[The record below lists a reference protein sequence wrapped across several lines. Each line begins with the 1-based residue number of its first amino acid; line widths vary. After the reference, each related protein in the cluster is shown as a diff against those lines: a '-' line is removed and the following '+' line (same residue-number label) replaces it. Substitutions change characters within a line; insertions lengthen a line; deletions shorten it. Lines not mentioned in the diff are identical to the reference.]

1 MSPSAGGG
9 RFGKWH
15 VEAPREE
22 EQEGWLLTYLDTITL
37 LLVMLVVLLALAGK
51 GDGHAEQPPAADAAA
66 LGTPLAAQPLPGA
79 AIAPIVVATP
89 PAPEPVAPP
98 QEHALASDLGEGI
111 EVIVNEGSISFRI
124 SSELLFASAEAEL
137 AEAGLDVLD
146 RLVPTLA
153 GNAYRILVEGHTD
166 NLPISTARFP
176 SNWELSSAR
185 ASSVV
190 RYLQLNG
197 IAATR
202 MSATGFADTRPL
214 ADNASAAGRAS
225 NRRVELVMQ
234 TAPGN

>member
-1 MSPSAGGG
+1 MHGMT
-9 RFGKWH
+9 
-15 VEAPREE
+15 PRR
-22 EQEGWLLTYLDTITL
+22 LFAA
-37 LLVMLVVLLALAGK
+37 LALMLSGCASAPQNYPSLAK
-51 GDGHAEQPPAADAAA
+51 RPIESAPVADV
-66 LGTPLAAQPLPGA
+66 
-79 AIAPIVVATP
+79 APP

-214 ADNASAAGRAS
+214 ADNASAAGRAG